1 MGVGGPHRTAAAP
14 ALRNGPFCWG
24 GLSSASEHSS
34 VRNAGAGRR
43 GPCEGLK
50 LRQAVP
56 QYQRETSPSFL
67 CYIII
72 YVVEAGHGGIR
83 LWSTGGIRLWS
94 TGGRGMRITAS
105 SRPAWSTQGVPSRQD
120 YSDCIV
126 KDIDLCLLWYHYTS
140 NIPHVT

>member
-1 MGVGGPHRTAAAP
+1 MGVGRPHRTAAVP
-14 ALRNGPFCWG
+14 ALRSGPFCWG
-24 GLSSASEHSS
+24 GSSSAFEHSS
-34 VRNAGAGRR
+34 GRDAGAGRR

-72 YVVEAGHGGIR
+72 YVVEVGHGGIH
-83 LWSTGGIRLWS
+83 LCS

-105 SRPAWSTQGVPSRQD
+105 SRPAWSTQGVPGSQD
-120 YSDCIV
+120 YSDCIM
-126 KDIDLCLLWYHYTS
+126 KDTDLRLLSFHCTVSLHIKYPTCDIVY
-140 NIPHVT
+140 